1 MINVQLV
8 DVSFTDYDVTQVQV
22 VDHDLCDSHED
33 FFALHPP
40 IVTCNYHAL
49 IKTCLE
55 NRHLQLT
62 PNCDLNNTA
71 AISFMKHELLLK
83 ERIESSSSGGSL
95 CLGEAL
101 LPADQVDLDPGGGQH
116 LAPSLALQ
124 ATSPDHFDLEVA
136 SLITHAELDVAKDRR
151 TQHLASYQ
159 LAGTEAFDE
168 LGELALA

>member
-1 MINVQLV
+1 
-8 DVSFTDYDVTQVQV
+8 
-22 VDHDLCDSHED
+22 
-33 FFALHPP
+33 
-40 IVTCNYHAL
+40 
-49 IKTCLE
+49 
-55 NRHLQLT
+55 
-62 PNCDLNNTA
+62 
-71 AISFMKHELLLK
+71 MKHELLLK

-124 ATSPDHFDLEVA
+124 ATSPDHFDFEVA

>member
-1 MINVQLV
+1 
-8 DVSFTDYDVTQVQV
+8 
-22 VDHDLCDSHED
+22 
-33 FFALHPP
+33 
-40 IVTCNYHAL
+40 
-49 IKTCLE
+49 
-55 NRHLQLT
+55 
-62 PNCDLNNTA
+62 
-71 AISFMKHELLLK
+71 MKHELLLK
-83 ERIESSSSGGSL
+83 ERIESSSSRCSL

>member
-1 MINVQLV
+1 MINVQLL

-22 VDHDLCDSHED
+22 VDHDLCNSHED
-33 FFALHPP
+33 FFALYPP
-40 IVTCNYHAL
+40 IVTWNYHAL

-55 NRHLQLT
+55 NRHIQLT

-168 LGELALA
+168 LRELALA